1 MTPFTAAPP
10 RALLLAALLCIPAA
24 ALADDGGGSHSVIS
38 NIAICMVMAS
48 GLGFLMKL
56 LRQPLILAYIT
67 SGVIIGPVGLGLI
80 TDHKDIVTISEIGLI
95 LLLFMIGLEID
106 LQKMFAA
113 GRLVILAGLLQF
125 PICAGL
131 AYAAFAG
138 LESLGIHTGGGYAR
152 LYCAIAVSLSS
163 TMIVVKLLYDKFE
176 LDTLPGRITVGV
188 LVFQDIWA
196 IIVLAIQP
204 NIANPQV
211 TEILK
216 TFGAGA
222 LLVTGMFSDSIVA
235 TSTRR
240 NDGRGRSGEGK
251 RAGEGGGA
259 GSNMP
264 GFKGEL
270 GETFLHPNGDIALGL
285 GVRDELKIDSLRTAG
300 ARLIKRLDR
309 AAPVAANLA
318 ILDDKAARQW
328 GAEDGARALAEGMA
342 LANWRVDFFAGKA
355 TKIKPPHAAL
365 TLGSAEASFR
375 GGLQSGLARGESVN
389 YARQVAATPP
399 NICNPQWMI
408 AEARRLAKSTGLTL
422 RVIDYAQA
430 RKLGMGGLVNVGLG
444 SASKPCLIIL
454 EHQPKKISP
463 KARGTRLALVGK
475 TITYDTGGYSLKI
488 SNGMKGMKYDKGG
501 GMAVLGA
508 MRHIASSNLPVHVYG
523 VLPCA
528 ENMVSD
534 VAYRPDDIITMYNGI
549 SVEVTNTDAEG
560 RLVLGDALTYAD
572 KDLQATHIVELSTL
586 TGGIVTALGHFCA
599 GVFCNHDKLLGRVE
613 DAADSHSFVIRVVS
627 HFHQGGY
634 APAAISK
641 RSGSNAGPFLVDVEL
656 VSAPHRLPTVGHIL
670 PVESLLELFDLA
682 FAGALQAGAATIV
695 ERVPG
700 TTNITGT
707 ATSPSGTYTVDVTR

>member
-1 MTPFTAAPP
+1 MFKSI
-10 RALLLAALLCIPAA
+10 RV
-24 ALADDGGGSHSVIS
+24 GSG
-38 NIAICMVMAS
+38 AI
-48 GLGFLMKL
+48 K
-56 LRQPLILAYIT
+56 
-67 SGVIIGPVGLGLI
+67 
-80 TDHKDIVTISEIGLI
+80 
-95 LLLFMIGLEID
+95 
-106 LQKMFAA
+106 
-113 GRLVILAGLLQF
+113 
-125 PICAGL
+125 
-131 AYAAFAG
+131 
-138 LESLGIHTGGGYAR
+138 
-152 LYCAIAVSLSS
+152 
-163 TMIVVKLLYDKFE
+163 
-176 LDTLPGRITVGV
+176 
-188 LVFQDIWA
+188 
-196 IIVLAIQP
+196 
-204 NIANPQV
+204 
-211 TEILK
+211 
-216 TFGAGA
+216 GA

-488 SNGMKGMKYDKGG
+488 SNGMKGMKYDKCG

-613 DAADSHSFVIRVVS
+613 DAADSSGDRVWRMPLWKE
-627 HFHQGGY
+627 HRDFM
-634 APAAISK
+634 
-641 RSGSNAGPFLVDVEL
+641 RSQHADLLNSNASRNAHPIQGAAFLDFFVDEKKPWAHLDIAAMGNVEKDADCFVTGPTGYGV
-656 VSAPHRLPTVGHIL
+656 RLLI
-670 PVESLLELFDLA
+670 DLA
-682 FAGALQAGAATIV
+682 EGMAG
-695 ERVPG
+695 
-700 TTNITGT
+700 
-707 ATSPSGTYTVDVTR
+707 